1 MIDRRKITDTDGVTT
16 YPAREERTKSLAV
29 EATDRTP
36 EYIDPRVENLR
47 GSKSPIEVTLL
58 IGVSGDYNNDTV
70 CKLVEQ
76 AGGTVDAE
84 IGRATLR
91 VTAPETAI
99 ESLCT
104 LDGDQIDRA

>member
-1 MIDRRKITDTDGVTT
+1 M
-16 YPAREERTKSLAV
+16 
-29 EATDRTP
+29 P
-36 EYIDPRVENLR
+36 EYIDPQVEDLR
-47 GSKSPIEVTLL
+47 GSNNPIEVTLL
-58 IGVSGDYNNDTV
+58 IGVSGDYDNATV

-104 LDGDQIDRA
+104 LEEVKSIELERDDVQVLAEGNPHSRPRVTR